1 MIDAVGR
8 VDGKA
13 PAQRVEACRSAGI
26 TLSGHRQGI
35 DVRDGNRWA
44 VEPSQLHIQERQVE
58 FGIVDHQRI
67 RADKCEQIVG
77 NRGKRRMRG
86 EKFRG

>member
-13 PAQRVEACRSAGI
+13 TAKRVEACRSAGI

-35 DVRDGNRWA
+35 DMRDSNRTA

-58 FGIVDHQRI
+58 FGIVDYQRT
-67 RADKCEQIVG
+67 RAEKCEQIVG
-77 NRGKRRMRG
+77 DRGKRRMRS